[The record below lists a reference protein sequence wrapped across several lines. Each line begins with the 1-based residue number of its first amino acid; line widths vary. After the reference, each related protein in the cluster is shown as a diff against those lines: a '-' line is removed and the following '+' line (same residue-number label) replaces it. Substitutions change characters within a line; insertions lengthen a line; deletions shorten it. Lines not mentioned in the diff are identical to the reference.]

1 MRPLEVRISYLI
13 SVGVVVLLAA
23 VFWLAYGRY
32 VLLEAIED
40 DFSSLQKV
48 ARTGRLAADVGSS
61 LAALSAAI
69 REYVASDAIEPSD
82 QTIVHSRYLLAAVGR
97 ARFDLPGEQADIVL
111 LVKEADLYL
120 GSFEAVVTARRQRQE
135 RLKRL
140 ALAAGALRAA
150 SQAAGL
156 QERFMQLREAELNYL
171 SVRNAAEAERAL
183 GRLEHLAHALVSR
196 QGAELTADYGL
207 AFARVVEIFEVLD
220 RGTVRVLDDHEA
232 RLRGLA
238 AALARRAQ
246 AGEGSAASGF
256 RETLSLAMRRN
267 VEVILLAALIAVGGA
282 FLLLRFVIYPLNRMS
297 NTMTAIA
304 AGDYSQAVPY
314 VDRRDEIGR
323 MARSLS
329 TFRGALMGLKA
340 AQTQAE
346 AASRHKSDFI
356 ANMSHEL
363 RTPLN
368 AIIGLSDMLL
378 EDADSPDTRELKE
391 SLPRI
396 GAAAKHLLGL
406 INEILDLSKIEAGHM
421 AVKLLRFAPASLAE
435 ETLATVAP
443 MARQKGL
450 RVAAVYPAQL
460 PEILSDPQRVRQ
472 ILINLLGNA
481 VKFTDAG
488 EVRMEVT
495 ASARGVEFTVVDT
508 GPGIAAHDIGR
519 LFQEFTQLDA
529 RPTRKFGGSGLGLA
543 LSRRMARLLGGDV
556 TLASEVGRGSRFVL
570 ALPLEAPPPD
580 MATHAE
586 IVGAQSGE
594 AARGGAGGAG

>member
-69 REYVASDAIEPSD
+69 REYVASDAIEPPD
-82 QTIVHSRYLLAAVGR
+82 QTNAHSRSLLAAVGR
-97 ARFDLPGEQADIVL
+97 ARFDVPGEQAEIAL

-120 GSFEAVVTARRQRQE
+120 ASFEAVVTARRQRQE

-183 GRLEHLAHALVSR
+183 GRLEHLAHALASR
-196 QGAELTADYGL
+196 QGAELSADYGI
-207 AFARVVEIFEVLD
+207 AFARVVEIFDVLD
-220 RGTVRVLDDHEA
+220 RGTLRVLDDHEA

-246 AGEGSAASGF
+246 VGEGSAASGF

-340 AQTQAE
+340 AQMQAE

-378 EDADSPDTRELKE
+378 EDAESPDTRELKE

-406 INEILDLSKIEAGHM
+406 INEILDLSTIEAGHM
-421 AVKLLRFAPASLAE
+421 PVKLVRFAPASLAE

-450 RVAAVYPAQL
+450 RVAAVYPGQL
-460 PEILSDPQRVRQ
+460 PEIVSDPQRVRQ

-488 EVRMEVT
+488 EVRIEVT
-495 ASARGVEFTVVDT
+495 ASARGVQFAVVDT

-556 TLASEVGRGSRFVL
+556 TLASEVGRGSSFVL
-570 ALPLEAPPPD
+570 ALPLEAPSPVVE
-580 MATHAE
+580 THVQ
-586 IVGAQSGE
+586 IVGAESGG
-594 AARGGAGGAG
+594 AAQGGAGGAG

>member
-13 SVGVVVLLAA
+13 AVGVVVLLAA

-32 VLLEAIED
+32 VLLEAIEK

-48 ARTGRLAADVGSS
+48 ARTGRLAAEVGSS

-69 REYVASDAIEPSD
+69 REYVASDAIEPPE
-82 QTIVHSRYLLAAVGR
+82 QTDKHSRSLLGAVAR
-97 ARFDLPGEQADIVL
+97 ARFELPGEQAEIAL
-111 LVKEADLYL
+111 LVIEADLYL
-120 GSFEAVVTARRQRQE
+120 GSFEAVVAARRQRQE

-140 ALAAGALRAA
+140 ALASGALRAA
-150 SQAAGL
+150 SQAAGV
-156 QERFMQLREAELNYL
+156 QGRFMQLREAELNYL
-171 SVRNAAEAERAL
+171 TARNTAEADRAL
-183 GRLEHLAHALVSR
+183 AHLEQLAHALVPYR
-196 QGAELTADYGL
+196 GADLTADYGL

-220 RGTVRVLDDHEA
+220 RGTLRVLDDHEA
-232 RLRGLA
+232 KLRALA

-246 AGEGSAASGF
+246 SGEGSAASGF
-256 RETLSLAMRRN
+256 RETLALAMRRN
-267 VEVILLAALIAVGGA
+267 VEVILLAVLIAVGGA

-304 AGDYSQAVPY
+304 GGDYAQTVPY
-314 VDRRDEIGR
+314 VGRRDEIGR

-329 TFRGALMGLKA
+329 TFRQALMGLKA
-340 AQTQAE
+340 AQLQAE
-346 AASRHKSDFI
+346 AASGHKSDFI

-378 EDADSPDTRELKE
+378 EDADRPDPHELKE

-406 INEILDLSKIEAGHM
+406 INEILDLSRIEAGHM
-421 AVKLLRFAPASLAE
+421 AVELVRFAPASLAE

-450 RVAAVYPAQL
+450 RVAAHYPAEL

-481 VKFTDAG
+481 VKFTDVG
-488 EVRMEVT
+488 EVRLEVT
-495 ASARGVEFTVVDT
+495 ASAHGVDFAVIDT
-508 GPGIAAHDIGR
+508 GPGIADHDIGR

-543 LSRRMARLLGGDV
+543 LSRRMARLIGGDV

-570 ALPLEAPPPD
+570 ELPLEAQPTD
-580 MATHAE
+580 TAARMK
-586 IVGAQSGE
+586 IVGVESV
-594 AARGGAGGAG
+594 GGAPGSAGGAA

>member
-1 MRPLEVRISYLI
+1 MRTLEVRISYLI
-13 SVGVVVLLAA
+13 AGGVVVLLAA

-32 VLLEAIED
+32 VLLDAIED

-69 REYVASDAIEPSD
+69 REYVASDATEPPE
-82 QTIVHSRYLLAAVGR
+82 QTDAHSRALLGAVAR
-97 ARFDLPGEQADIVL
+97 ARLDLPGEQADIAL
-111 LVKEADLYL
+111 LVTEADHYL
-120 GSFEAVVTARRQRQE
+120 GSFDAVVAARRQRQE

-171 SVRNAAEAERAL
+171 TARNAAEADRAL
-183 GRLEHLAHALVSR
+183 GRLEHLAHALAPHR
-196 QGAELTADYGL
+196 GTDLAADYGL

-220 RGTVRVLDDHEA
+220 RGTLRVLDDHEA
-232 RLRGLA
+232 KLRGLA
-238 AALARRAQ
+238 VALARRAQ

-267 VEVILLAALIAVGGA
+267 VEVILLAVLIAVGGA

-304 AGDYSQAVPY
+304 AGDYAQVVPY

-340 AQTQAE
+340 AQMQAE

-378 EDADSPDTRELKE
+378 EDADRPDTRELKE

-421 AVKLLRFAPASLAE
+421 TVELVRFAPASLAE

-450 RVAAVYPAQL
+450 RVAAAYPAQL

-488 EVRMEVT
+488 EVRIEVT
-495 ASARGVEFTVVDT
+495 ASARGVDFAVIDT
-508 GPGIAAHDIGR
+508 GPGIAGHDIGR

-543 LSRRMARLLGGDV
+543 LSRRMARLIGGDV

-570 ALPLEAPPPD
+570 ELPLEAPSAD
-580 MATHAE
+580 MVAVTE
-586 IVGAQSGE
+586 IAGVASGGTTPGST
-594 AARGGAGGAG
+594 GGAG